1 MIYFDNSATTA
12 VKPQTVAQAVYQVLS
27 SGEYGNPGRDASSY
41 SLNSSEVIYE
51 ARCLVKQLF
60 NGKTE
65 DNVIFTKSVTESLN
79 LIINGL
85 LKQGDH
91 VITTNY
97 EHNSVIRPL
106 ERRKQAGEIEV
117 TYTPFDPKTGVL
129 DLNYLKSAIKKN
141 TRAIICTHVSNV
153 SGYILPIAELAKVC
167 QEHHLLFILD
177 AAQSAGIE
185 NIDVQQT
192 PIDVL
197 CFTGHKSLYGP
208 QGVGGFYLNDP
219 LTIAPL
225 LTGGSGFDSFNKAM
239 PEILPNKFEAG
250 TMNTPGIAGLRSGL
264 QYVESVG
271 LDAIQQKLQQLSG
284 RIKTALSQYPEVKLY
299 TGEVSY
305 SPSIVAFNVGQM
317 DSAEVCQYLW
327 DDYQIATRG
336 GAHCAPLVHQTY
348 QTQKQG
354 IVRVSLSY
362 FNTDAEVTIFLEAMQ
377 KLIQELRDDD
387 HANQ

>member
-12 VKPQTVAQAVYQVLS
+12 VKPQSVSEAVYQVLS

-51 ARCLVKQLF
+51 TRCLLKQLF
-60 NGKTE
+60 NGQTE
-65 DNVIFTKSVTESLN
+65 DNIIFTKSVTESLN
-79 LIINGL
+79 LIIDGL
-85 LKQGDH
+85 LKKGDH

-106 ERRKQAGEIEV
+106 EWRRQLGEITV
-117 TYTPFDPKTGVL
+117 SYTPFDPQTGKL
-129 DLNYLKSAIKKN
+129 DLDYLKSAIKEN
-141 TRAIICTHVSNV
+141 TRAVICTQVSNV
-153 SGYILPIAELAKVC
+153 SGYILPIAEIAQIC
-167 QEHHLLFILD
+167 QKHQILLIVD

-185 NIDVQQT
+185 DIDVQKT

-219 LTIAPL
+219 LKIDPL
-225 LTGGSGFDSFNKAM
+225 LTGGSGFDSFNKVM
-239 PEILPNKFEAG
+239 PELLPNKFEAG

-264 QYVESVG
+264 QYINEVG
-271 LDAIQQKLQQLSG
+271 LTKIQQKLQQLSD
-284 RIKTALSQYPEVKLY
+284 RIKTDLSQYEEITLY
-299 TGEVSY
+299 TGTEGY
-305 SPSIVAFNVGQM
+305 SPSIVAFNVAQL

-327 DDYQIATRG
+327 YDYQIATRG

-348 QTQKQG
+348 QTREQG

-362 FNTDAEVTIFLEAMQ
+362 FNTDAEVTLFLEAMQ
-377 KLIQELRDDD
+377 KLIYELRG
-387 HANQ
+387 